1 LVNVLVDTR
10 ELRAL
15 GYACEVESLKVNPAS
30 GNMDEMSASRK
41 GELTA
46 ESLVFSNRRYVNRD
60 VVTVDDT
67 REKIHCNENARQE

>member
-10 ELRAL
+10 ELQAL

-41 GELTA
+41 GELIA
-46 ESLVFSNRRYVNRD
+46 EVALCSAI
-60 VVTVDDT
+60 VDM
-67 REKIHCNENARQE
+67 

>member
-46 ESLVFSNRRYVNRD
+46 ESLVFSNR
-60 VVTVDDT
+60 
-67 REKIHCNENARQE
+67 